1 MADTPIV
8 RLLSH
13 LCEECGAPMVR
24 RVKTCPFEDICEES
38 AAAADC
44 PHGCEHGKIIV
55 HGCVNER
62 CENYINIPGRGW
74 NIHK

>member
-8 RLLSH
+8 RILPH
-13 LCEECGAPMVR
+13 LCECCGALMVR

-38 AAAADC
+38 SAAAFC
-44 PHGCEHGKIIV
+44 RHGCENGKIYV

-62 CENYINIPGRGW
+62 CENYINVPGRGW
-74 NIHK
+74 